1 MKKKV
6 NIMNQ
11 YDEQEFLNTVRI
23 NGLLKYN
30 MAKTNGKLKEPDAE
44 IVKVARDE
52 SGIIIGGISGSTYL
66 SSLEIE
72 VLWVTEAYRGQNI
85 ASQLLDEI
93 ENEAKEAGCQLA
105 HLTTYSF
112 QAPQFYQKKGF
123 VVCGEIDGFP
133 NNIKL
138 YIMKKVL

>member
-1 MKKKV
+1 MKKV
-6 NIMNQ
+6 IIMNQ
-11 YDEQEFLNTVRI
+11 YDEQEFMNTVRI
-23 NGLLKYN
+23 NGLLRYN
-30 MAKTNGKLKEPDAE
+30 IAKTNGKLKEPDVE
-44 IVKVARDE
+44 IMKVARDD

-72 VLWVTEAYRGQNI
+72 VLWVNEAYRGQSI
-85 ASQLLDEI
+85 ASQLLKEI
-93 ENEAKEAGCQLA
+93 ENEAKEAGCHLA

-112 QAPQFYQKKGF
+112 QAPQFYMKRGF

-138 YIMKKVL
+138 YILKKLL

>member
-1 MKKKV
+1 MQKKV

-30 MAKTNGKLKEPDAE
+30 MAKTNGKLKEPDVE
-44 IVKVARDE
+44 IMKVARDE
-52 SGIIIGGISGSTYL
+52 NGIIIGGIAGSTYL

-72 VLWVTEAYRGQNI
+72 VLWVSEAYRGQSI
-85 ASQLLDEI
+85 ASQLVEEI
-93 ENEAKEAGCQLA
+93 ENEAKEAGCQLV

-133 NNIKL
+133 DNIKL
-138 YIMKKVL
+138 YILKKLL